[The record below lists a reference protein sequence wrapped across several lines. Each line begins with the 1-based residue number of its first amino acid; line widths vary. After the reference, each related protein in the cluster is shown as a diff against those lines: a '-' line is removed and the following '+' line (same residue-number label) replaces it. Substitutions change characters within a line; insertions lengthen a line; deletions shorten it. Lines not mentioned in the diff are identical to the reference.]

1 MPLEIASTAPVVT
14 LGGNAAPAKVDA
26 PAPAAA
32 EPAKGAPADTT
43 VDPKAVARIAQVSRE
58 LRESKGKNAALE
70 AALAE
75 ANAKA
80 ATTPAE
86 LKAKADRID
95 RLEAAKAAGKSLSAI
110 KAELGL
116 GFEELLQAQL
126 DEDPEAPLS
135 PEVVKALEEIEALKA
150 KETERDK
157 AAEEQKTKDAQAAA
171 AAANARTAAWVAE
184 KIKSDPARWEL
195 CARADGQE
203 GRENATEE
211 AIVAVAKKCKAL
223 DDEAKAKDPNAAWA
237 PTREQAE
244 ALFVEAL
251 DLAEKWLER
260 KGQLYTRQ
268 NAQLAQHSGKHG
280 GFTVTENDLDA
291 PAPRAATI
299 GNDRGPTRTL
309 TSSRTQ
315 MTARE
320 ARERVLKALRE

>member
-1 MPLEIASTAPVVT
+1 MALEVVTTAPTTT
-14 LGGNAAPAKVDA
+14 LGGNAP
-26 PAPAAA
+26 PAAPVSKP
-32 EPAKGAPADTT
+32 EPAKPPEGKPAETT
-43 VDPKAVARIAQVSRE
+43 VDPRAVARIAQISRE
-58 LRESKGKNAALE
+58 AREAKGKVSALE

-75 ANAKA
+75 ANAKVA
-80 ATTPAE
+80 STPAE

-95 RLEAAKAAGKSLSAI
+95 RLEAAKAANKPLDAL
-110 KAELGL
+110 KELGYE
-116 GFEELLQAQL
+116 FEAIIQAQL
-126 DEDPEAPLS
+126 DADPDAPASPEA
-135 PEVVKALEEIEALKA
+135 VKALEEIEKLKA
-150 KETERDK
+150 KDAERDK
-157 AAEEQKTKDAQAAA
+157 AAEEQKAREAQEAA
-171 AAANARTAAWVAE
+171 AAANARTAAWVTE
-184 KIKSDPARWEL
+184 KIKSDPMRWEL
-195 CARADGQE
+195 CAKADGQE
-203 GRENATEE
+203 GRENAVEE
-211 AIVAVAKKCKAL
+211 ATIAVSKKCKQL
-223 DDEAKAKDPNAAWA
+223 DDEAKAKDPAAEWK

-251 DLAEKWLER
+251 DLTEKWLER

-268 NAQLAQHSGKHG
+268 NAQVVQPSGKHHG